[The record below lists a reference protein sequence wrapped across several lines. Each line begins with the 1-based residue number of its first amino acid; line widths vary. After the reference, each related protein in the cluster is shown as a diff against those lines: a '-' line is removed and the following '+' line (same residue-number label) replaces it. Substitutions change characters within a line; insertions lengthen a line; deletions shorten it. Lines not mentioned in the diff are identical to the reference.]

1 MWLSR
6 GKGSQ
11 KEEIVLA
18 KTLSW
23 ECACLGL
30 RHSKDATVAG
40 MVSEVCRRDQ
50 RGMGRSCWGL
60 QAGLRKQ
67 L

>member
-11 KEEIVLA
+11 EEEIACA

-23 ECACLGL
+23 ECVWLGL
-30 RHSKDATVAG
+30 RHSKDASVAR
-40 MVSEVCRRDQ
+40 MMTAVSSRDQ

-60 QAGLRKQ
+60 QARLRNQ
-67 L
+67 F